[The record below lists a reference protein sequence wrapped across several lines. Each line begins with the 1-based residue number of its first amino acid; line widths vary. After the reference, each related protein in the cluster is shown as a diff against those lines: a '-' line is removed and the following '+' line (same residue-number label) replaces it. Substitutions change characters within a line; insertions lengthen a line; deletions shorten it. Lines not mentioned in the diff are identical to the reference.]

1 LVDVVDIDE
10 ELLPDVDAISLSPG
24 SSPVEEPVPA
34 ELVEVG
40 AIDVAILTEVGVSD
54 AGMLLEYGEFV
65 IDGER
70 RTWRTRLHLWLR

>member
-1 LVDVVDIDE
+1 LVDVVDTDE
-10 ELLPDVDAISLSPG
+10 ELFPDVDAISPPPG

-40 AIDVAILTEVGVSD
+40 VIDVAIMTEGGVSD

-65 IDGER
+65 VDGER
-70 RTWRTRLHLWLR
+70 RT

>member
-1 LVDVVDIDE
+1 VSAAFLVDVIDTEE
-10 ELLPDVDAISLSPG
+10 ELIPDVDAISLPVG

-40 AIDVAILTEVGVSD
+40 AIDVAIMTEVGVSD

-70 RTWRTRLHLWLR
+70 ST